1 MSADSPSPV
10 ERFET
15 SLDALEVSVTRV
27 EPSAFDETLRDVVLD
42 VDAVVGTPLPF
53 DSVSLP
59 DWVDDE
65 PTPATLEAATTGVT
79 AASLGVA
86 DYGSVVLPGTP
97 DGSEPVSLF
106 QDLHVAVLRRSDLVG
121 EMRTAIE
128 RLGPQLREGH
138 SAIVATG
145 PSATADMGAL
155 VKGAHGPK
163 DVHVLLLEDGGDDDE

>member
-1 MSADSPSPV
+1 MSADSPLPV

-15 SLDALEVSVTRV
+15 SLTALAVPVTRV
-27 EPSAFDETLRDVVLD
+27 EPSAFEETLRDVVLD

-53 DSVSLP
+53 ASVSLP
-59 DWVDDE
+59 GWVDDE

-97 DGSEPVSLF
+97 EGGEPVSLF

-163 DVHVLLLEDGGDDDE
+163 DVHVLLLEDGGGDDE